1 MNFPARLAGLVSSF
15 SDSDYA
21 PISGA
26 CQWECRE
33 STQPTRSVI
42 RLEPVTQPT
51 RRRTARE
58 FNFYF
63 GFVGAGGGSRTLIP
77 SEGCGIL
84 SPVRLPVPPLQQVY
98 DSLEF
103 TSHSGH
109 AHCNG
114 SCNGRDGHY
123 STLRSRRP
131 IPPGTNICELRP

>member
-26 CQWECRE
+26 CQWEYRE

-84 SPVRLPVPPLQQVY
+84 SPVRLPVPPLQR
-98 DSLEF
+98 
-103 TSHSGH
+103 SGEDY
-109 AHCNG
+109 NL
-114 SCNGRDGHY
+114 RY
-123 STLRSRRP
+123 FSTAAVRSSSNARP
-131 IPPGTNICELRP
+131 QMLDPNCSAPHLLPCRQAPL